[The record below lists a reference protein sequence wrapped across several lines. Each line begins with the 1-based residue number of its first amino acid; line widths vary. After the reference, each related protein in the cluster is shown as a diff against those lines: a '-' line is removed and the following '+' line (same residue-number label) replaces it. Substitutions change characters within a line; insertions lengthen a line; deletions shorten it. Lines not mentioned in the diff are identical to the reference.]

1 MSTTSPNPPSTFEI
15 PGDVRLVL
23 FRLKKRGFQA
33 YLVGPCVRDAISTGS
48 LDKSPRVDLVVV
60 APNTAEIERTLEGTA
75 TTQFFLSKPERVRRS
90 VAFNIQNASDGV
102 VVRKVVAQDVPTYD
116 ALLDELSRREVTV
129 NAIAMG
135 EGGELI
141 DPYKGAQDVLLK
153 QIRPLQSAQQA
164 FTLKPVNLVKIAKN
178 VAYHG
183 YAASPD
189 TLEWASRQALCIL
202 DVPVDRIRPE
212 FERMLVNLYP
222 DMGLDFL
229 ERCGVLKYLLPEV
242 QGLVGFDDSCEVHH
256 KDIWD
261 HTKKVVLRSKS
272 LLAIR
277 WAALLHDIG
286 KVWTRTV
293 DDRGS
298 VHFFR
303 HEELSAHLFRGIAAR
318 FALDDRVAQR
328 IHFLVLNHSRIN
340 MYTSEWTDSAIRR
353 MLKETGDY
361 LEDLLCLSRADITSR
376 QERRVEEL
384 TGLLDELEMRIRA
397 VREEDA
403 RQPPLPKGIGNAIM
417 EHFGL
422 QPGPLVGQLREALE
436 AAVEAGSV
444 PRNLPIEEYLEY
456 LHAYIHQQGKN
467 PS

>member
-1 MSTTSPNPPSTFEI
+1 MSTTSSNSPRTFEI

-23 FRLKKRGFQA
+23 FRLKKRGFQP
-33 YLVGPCVRDAISTGS
+33 YLVGPAVRDAISTGT
-48 LDKSPRVDLVVV
+48 LEKSQRVDLVVV
-60 APNTAEIERTLEGTA
+60 APSTSDIERTLEGTA
-75 TTQFFLSKPERVRRS
+75 TGQFFLSKPERVRRS
-90 VAFNIQNASDGV
+90 VAFNIQNADDGAV
-102 VVRKVVAQDVPTYD
+102 ARKVVVQDVPTFE

-129 NAIAMG
+129 NAIAMADS
-135 EGGELI
+135 GELI
-141 DPYKGAQDVLLK
+141 DPYKGAEDVMLR
-153 QIRPLQSAQQA
+153 QIRPLQSPQQA
-164 FTLKPVNLVKIAKN
+164 FLLKPVNLVKIAKH

-189 TLEWASRQALCIL
+189 TLEWANRHALGIL
-202 DVPVDRIRPE
+202 DVPIDRIRPE
-212 FERMLVNLYP
+212 FERMLVNLAP

-229 ERCGVLKYLLPEV
+229 ERAGVLKFLLPEV
-242 QGLVGFDDSCEVHH
+242 QGMVGFDDSCAVHH

-261 HTKKVVLRSKS
+261 HTKRVVLRSKS

-293 DDRGS
+293 DERGS

-303 HEELSAHLFRGIAAR
+303 HEELSANLFRGIAAR
-318 FALDDRVAQR
+318 FAMDDRIAQR
-328 IHFLVLNHSRIN
+328 VHFLVLNHSRIN
-340 MYTSEWTDSAIRR
+340 MYTTEWTDSAIRR
-353 MLKETGDY
+353 MLKETGEY
-361 LEDLLCLSRADITSR
+361 LDDLLCLSRADITSR

-403 RQPPLPKGIGNAIM
+403 RQPALPKGIGIAIM

-436 AAVEAGSV
+436 AAVEAGTV
-444 PRNLPIEEYLEY
+444 QRHLPVEAYLEF
-456 LHAYIHQQGKN
+456 LHAYIHQQGKS